1 MIVEEEEL
9 PHYVCQGWIDEVVV
23 ITSEME
29 PYPDKL
35 LNQLTETGVTVH
47 LNLAKVTSVPG
58 KRQFVEKIGPYTVLT
73 TSINYASS
81 FQLFL
86 KRMMDVIGGLIGC
99 ALTAVL
105 FLFLAPA
112 IYLSSPGPIFT
123 QERVGKTENGSKCTN
138 SEVCT
143 WTPKHAV
150 MS

>member
-1 MIVEEEEL
+1 M
-9 PHYVCQGWIDEVVV
+9 
-23 ITSEME
+23 
-29 PYPDKL
+29 
-35 LNQLTETGVTVH
+35 
-47 LNLAKVTSVPG
+47 TSVPG

-112 IYLSSPGPIFT
+112 IYLSSPGPIFFT